1 MRGAG
6 SSTPR
11 PKAGWINRRGFSSQ
25 APEDMSEPS
34 VDIIAQ
40 RTCFAHITLS
50 RAGEVGQGSGL
61 RPRQG
66 QEDLGKGG
74 VRMPRTCVIQSGMA
88 WRLLS
93 SDRLYLR

>member
-25 APEDMSEPS
+25 APEDMPEPS

-50 RAGEVGQGSGL
+50 RAGEVGQGSGH
-61 RPRQG
+61 RPSQG

-88 WRLLS
+88 WRLPS
-93 SDRLYLR
+93 SDRLYLP